1 MIPARGLIKT
11 LKGWLGKPIAGPE
24 TDPLRF
30 FGTMYAL
37 PNPDPIL
44 REMGQAERVY
54 QSIMSD
60 PHVLGDMRSIRGNF
74 RSHDYRVVSGDEGN
88 SQAEAARQLCE
99 DWLQRTRPNEMV
111 DWLEV
116 MWQMSSAFASGYRV
130 HEMVLD
136 AVDSHWLPTLVMD
149 RPNRRVRFNTHG
161 EPLLISI
168 GNPLGAPVEPHQL
181 VISRHMP
188 TLDNP
193 YGVATLSSCFWAWT
207 FKTGGW
213 RFFLKYCER
222 HGLPWP
228 IARYPAG
235 TSNEDQDKLA
245 EALQNMIE
253 SAYAVVPDG
262 TGIELL
268 VPTSSG
274 SNLPQRDLIDLCNIE
289 MSKALTGQSMVG
301 ELRGV
306 GARAASETALKRQES
321 IDDSVRDIAGQSMD
335 FIFRWITLFNLGD
348 GIAPPTLEF
357 YRRGTGG
364 KDRAETYE
372 VAKRIGANPS
382 KRAFLEEMGIPSA
395 NGPDDMLVS
404 TPPASP
410 SQPPVGGAS
419 AAASGP
425 AIQARTEPNDGK
437 TGDSIVNLSS
447 LPGLQFARA
456 AGMSEDEAIQLASQ
470 AADQAIEAHM
480 IAPIA
485 RMLARYESDGRTLA
499 EFHADLQGMVGV
511 MDDTALREVLDRA
524 LSFSMLHGAATHVD

>member
-24 TDPLRF
+24 TDPQRF

-54 QSIMSD
+54 QSIMAD
-60 PHVLGDMRSIRGNF
+60 PHVLGDLRSIRGNF

-116 MWQMSSAFASGYRV
+116 MWQMSSAFATGYRV

-136 AVDSHWLPTLVMD
+136 SVDGHWLPTLVMD
-149 RPNRRVRFNTHG
+149 RPNRRVRFNSHG
-161 EPLLISI
+161 EPLLVST
-168 GNPLGAPVEPHQL
+168 GNLLGAPVEPHQL
-181 VISRHMP
+181 IISRHMP
-188 TLDNP
+188 TMDNP

-213 RFFLKYCER
+213 RYLVKYCER

-228 IARYPAG
+228 VGRYPIG
-235 TSNEDQDKLA
+235 TSEPDQDLLA
-245 EALQNMIE
+245 KAMQEMIE
-253 SAYAVVPDG
+253 SAYAVVPEG

-274 SNLPQRDLIDLCNIE
+274 SGSLPQRDLIDLCNIE
-289 MSKALTGQSMVG
+289 MSKALTGQAMVG

-306 GARAASETALKRQES
+306 GARSASETAFKRQES
-321 IDDSVRDIAGQSMD
+321 IDDSVRDISGQSMD
-335 FIFRWITLFNLGD
+335 CIFRWITLFNLGD
-348 GIAPPTLEF
+348 GVAPPMLEF

-372 VAKRIGANPS
+372 VAKRLGANPS
-382 KRAFLEEMGIPSA
+382 KRAFLEEMGIPEA
-395 NGPDDMLVS
+395 NGSDDVLV
-404 TPPASP
+404 T
-410 SQPPVGGAS
+410 S
-419 AAASGP
+419 AAAP
-425 AIQARTEPNDGK
+425 AGRSSPAVTAASTAQARTEPNDGK
-437 TGDSIVNLSS
+437 VGSDDTINLSR

-456 AGMSEDEAIQLASQ
+456 AGMTEDEAIQLAAQ

-485 RMLARYESDGRTLA
+485 QMLARYEADGRTLA
-499 EFHADLQGMVGV
+499 EFHADLQDMVGV
-511 MDDTALREVLDRA
+511 MDDEALREVLDRA
-524 LSFSMLHGAATHVD
+524 LSYSILRGAATQLD